1 MLVVALSTTKAEL
14 YAAVIT
20 AMDMMFTYHIMVLM
34 GLTIELPMKLHC
46 DNMEA
51 IGYVNNWSCGG
62 RIKHANIKMNY
73 LRELQETGYI
83 PVIHKKNEGGN
94 IIPDAGTKNLPIG
107 EYWKI
112 TNTFMS

>member
-1 MLVVALSTTKAEL
+1 
-14 YAAVIT
+14 
-20 AMDMMFTYHIMVLM
+20 
-34 GLTIELPMKLHC
+34 
-46 DNMEA
+46 
-51 IGYVNNWSCGG
+51 
-62 RIKHANIKMNY
+62 MNY

-94 IIPDAGTKNLPIG
+94 IIPDAGTKNLPVG